1 VTPAEY
7 LTARGWVYVSVM
19 YDAGPRWRLT
29 RANGDRVSGTE
40 AEALAL
46 QLAEDRAV
54 FAFVAAQSETTLVTR
69 SPLFPDDVP
78 HTEDVRVVGLWCEE
92 KKP

>member
-1 VTPAEY
+1 LTPAEY
-7 LTARGWVYVSVM
+7 LTARGWASEWRQSLM
-19 YDAGPRWRLT
+19 TDEDRWNHRLGRWVT
-29 RANGDRVSGTE
+29 L

-54 FAFVAAQSETTLVTR
+54 FAFVASQSETTIVTR

-78 HTEDVRVVGLWCEE
+78 HTEDVRVVGVRCEE